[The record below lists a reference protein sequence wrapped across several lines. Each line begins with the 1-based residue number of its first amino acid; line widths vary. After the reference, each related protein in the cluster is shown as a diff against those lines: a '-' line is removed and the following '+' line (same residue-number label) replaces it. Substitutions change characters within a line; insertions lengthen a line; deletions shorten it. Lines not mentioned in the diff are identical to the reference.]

1 MRQTSDNETEGC
13 DVSSG
18 MDMAK
23 RIAETVRDN
32 VESVVVL
39 EDRAVVDYLL
49 VALICRGH
57 VLLNDV
63 PGVGKTLLCRT
74 FARSLDLDFKR
85 IQFTPDLLPSDVVGI
100 NFYNQRES
108 EFEFRPGPVFT
119 NVVLADEINRA
130 TPRTQSSLLECMQEA
145 TVTVDGVTRQME
157 KPFLVIATQ
166 NPVEM
171 EGTFPLPEA
180 QMDRF
185 LMCLGLGYPSSDR
198 EREMVLRFLDADPLS
213 QVRPVASRDDIETL
227 ERASAEVSF
236 SSPVMDYAL
245 ALSRVTRSLDGV
257 RLGVSPRGS
266 LFLCRCA
273 RALALVR
280 GRSYVIPDDVQEL
293 AVPVLAHRIVPD
305 VSSSLFESGEA
316 SIVRQALARIP
327 VPVGEA
333 RPFEET
339 SPRERSPGKQAATRR
354 TAGEEARG

>member
-1 MRQTSDNETEGC
+1 MSSAIDAAKQIG
-13 DVSSG
+13 DV
-18 MDMAK
+18 
-23 RIAETVRDN
+23 VRKN

-39 EDRAVVDYLL
+39 EDRAIVDYLL

-74 FARSLDLDFKR
+74 FARSLDLGFKR

-100 NFYNQRES
+100 NFYNQKKS
-108 EFEFRPGPVFT
+108 EFEFRPGPVFAH
-119 NVVLADEINRA
+119 VVLADEINRA
-130 TPRTQSSLLECMQEA
+130 TPRTQSSLLECMQEG
-145 TVTVDGVTRQME
+145 TVTVDGVTRDLD

-185 LMCLGLGYPSSDR
+185 LICLSLGYPGSER
-198 EREMVLRFLDADPLS
+198 EREIVLRFLDSDPLS
-213 QVRPVASRDDIETL
+213 QTAPVISHDDIDAL
-227 ERASAEVSF
+227 ERAAAGVSF
-236 SSPVMDYAL
+236 SAPVMDYAL
-245 ALSRVTRSLDGV
+245 AVSRITRSLEGV

-266 LFLCRCA
+266 LFLCKCA

-305 VSSSLFESGEA
+305 VSSSLFDSGA
-316 SIVRQALARIP
+316 AAIVQQALARVA
-327 VPVGEA
+327 VPVGVTPPTQEEA
-333 RPFEET
+333 T
-339 SPRERSPGKQAATRR
+339 GK
-354 TAGEEARG
+354 EARG

>member
-1 MRQTSDNETEGC
+1 MSTVVDAARETTSRVHE
-13 DVSSG
+13 
-18 MDMAK
+18 
-23 RIAETVRDN
+23 N
-32 VESVVVL
+32 VERVVVL
-39 EDRAVVDYLL
+39 ENKAIVDYLL

-85 IQFTPDLLPSDVVGI
+85 IQFTPDLLPSDVTGI
-100 NFYNQRES
+100 NFYSQKNS

-130 TPRTQSSLLECMQEA
+130 TPRTQSSLLECMQEG
-145 TVTVDGVTRQME
+145 TVTIDGVTRVLSR
-157 KPFLVIATQ
+157 PFLVIATQ

-185 LMCLGLGYPSSDR
+185 LMSLQLGYPSNER
-198 EREMVLRFLDADPLS
+198 ERDIVTRFLDSDPLS
-213 QVRPVASRDDIETL
+213 QVVPIVSRADIDAL
-227 ERASAEVSF
+227 ESAVAEVSL
-236 SSPVMDYAL
+236 SEPVLQYGL
-245 ALSRVTRSLDGV
+245 AVSRITRSMESV

-266 LFLCRCA
+266 LFLCKCA

-280 GRSYVIPDDVQEL
+280 GRKYVLPDDIQEL

-305 VSSSLFESGEA
+305 VSSSLYESGTEA
-316 SIVRQALARIP
+316 IVRMALERVP
-327 VPVGEA
+327 VPIGTTG
-333 RPFEET
+333 P
-339 SPRERSPGKQAATRR
+339 
-354 TAGEEARG
+354 AGEEPSESRPGEEVSSLEEPKA